1 MEIEMKKEKK
11 RKKIEKG
18 EYGYLTMRKK
28 RLGIATLL
36 CLCMVAAFF
45 FVGYLTTKTRNNILT
60 IMAILSALPTAKF
73 AASFLALLPYPCA
86 SLEQYRKVCEHA
98 KGVRILTDLVITT
111 GEKTLPTLFVA
122 VHNSSVCGY
131 ATAKKYEIAYAEDF
145 LTKNLMTNGQK
156 ATVKIFKDEKVFFNR
171 LDTMQQI
178 KTDEKQKKKDQR
190 IGEILLTLVM

>member
-1 MEIEMKKEKK
+1 MKKEKK
-11 RKKIEKG
+11 KIKKG
-18 EYGYLTMRKK
+18 EYGYLIMRKK

-36 CLCMVAAFF
+36 CLCIVLAFF
-45 FVGYLTTKTRNNILT
+45 LVGYLTTKTRNNILT

-73 AASFLALLPYPCA
+73 ATSFLVLLPYPSV
-86 SLEQYRKVCEHA
+86 SLEQYKKVCEHA
-98 KGVRILTDLVITT
+98 AGVQILTDLVITT

-131 ATAKKYEIAYAEDF
+131 TEEKKYDIAYAESF
-145 LTKNLMTNGQK
+145 LAKKLMTNGQK
-156 ATVKIFKDEKVFFNR
+156 ATVKIFKDEKVFLNR

-178 KTDEKQKKKDQR
+178 ETDEKQKKKDQR